1 MFCQL
6 LDYPTSQAYTVHIM
20 TWTIENVKGF
30 RVQLGLSQSEF
41 GKLLG
46 VETRSVS
53 RWENGTSRPTGSAEA
68 ILSGLKEKFEKDPG
82 SFPQIRDLIAG
93 AVGVGGLAYLIVK
106 MLDMITKEEKW

>member
-1 MFCQL
+1 
-6 LDYPTSQAYTVHIM
+6 M

-30 RVQLGLSQSEF
+30 RAQLGLSQSEL
-41 GKLLG
+41 GRLLG

-53 RWENGTSRPTGSAEA
+53 RWETGTSRPTGSAEA
-68 ILSGLKEKFEKDPG
+68 ILSGLKEKLDKDPD

-106 MLDMITKEEKW
+106 LLHMVTKEERW